1 MDTLDI
7 IRQIEQ
13 DEGLRAQLRSVL
25 LGDELLSLPARV
37 AEMDLRL
44 TTRLDQLTD
53 KIADLAEGQGT
64 LRSEV
69 GTLSEK
75 VADFAQGQAALR
87 SEVGTLSEKVADFA
101 QGQAALR
108 SEVGTLSA
116 VVGGGVEQD
125 AAAGVEMVALDRGWT
140 LHGEPMTVDLGESEV
155 DVLASAE
162 DGNGQTVTFVVEAKV
177 RLRPA
182 DVRRFHTSLAGLVSR
197 LGLTGTILPYCYGM
211 RIYDRADAL
220 AEDLGIGL
228 LTWNAEPVKPRP
240 YAA

>member
-64 LRSEV
+64 
-69 GTLSEK
+69 
-75 VADFAQGQAALR
+75 LR